1 MLDSFLFTV
10 LFYDIFQVS
19 FIMKRKIFVKFL
31 NQKSKELE
39 IKVRDLNY
47 IDALNKNKSI
57 VFRNKKK
64 YNRKQKHKAN
74 Y

>member
-1 MLDSFLFTV
+1 
-10 LFYDIFQVS
+10 
-19 FIMKRKIFVKFL
+19 MKRKIFIKFL
-31 NQKSKELE
+31 DQKLKEFE

-47 IDALNKNKSI
+47 IDALNRNKSV